1 MTHTANPLALPL
13 LSMPTYAA
21 AIGLS
26 LETVKAQVSRGLI
39 PSVKVGKRRLVNVEA
54 LRILSAAKAQERLL

>member
-1 MTHTANPLALPL
+1 MSDPLHPLSLPL
-13 LSMPTYAA
+13 LTLPVYAA

-26 LETVKAQVSRGLI
+26 LDTVRAQVERGLI

-54 LRILSAAKAQERLL
+54 LRVLSAAKAQERLL